1 MCVCA
6 YARACACVFV
16 CLCVCDYLWLSKTRM
31 CGFNEDFLLLCCV
44 ISLRD
49 FFSLLR
55 HKVLRAPIQAALCR
69 KQHVAQLT
77 ASHICFYFVLFYFF
91 MLSFFFLKLSKIRIT
106 LRKLYRDFF
115 GFIIIITFSTVYG
128 VFFFLSDMRN
138 VYKNTKC
145 SNERSQ
151 IGLLIKPPL

>member
-1 MCVCA
+1 MC
-6 YARACACVFV
+6 AR
-16 CLCVCDYLWLSKTRM
+16 LCVCDYLWLSKTRM

-49 FFSLLR
+49 FFPLLR
-55 HKVLRAPIQAALCR
+55 HKVLGAPIQAALRR

-77 ASHICFYFVLFYFF
+77 TSHICFYFVLFYFF
-91 MLSFFFLKLSKIRIT
+91 MLSYFFKALKNQHNTPKILQGFFLLYYYYYFFYC
-106 LRKLYRDFF
+106 LRCL
-115 GFIIIITFSTVYG
+115 
-128 VFFFLSDMRN
+128 FFLSDMRN